1 MILFPVHT
9 HCINDTD
16 HFDPSLSCGLTQIIS
31 TLNYFLI
38 WTLHF
43 LVDLQIYIMLHQP
56 HPGIS
61 RPALLVVVAHDV
73 LVVGIWVLCQVSL
86 NQVPS
91 IVRRKSVKMTN
102 TINLSFQ

>member
-43 LVDLQIYIMLHQP
+43 FFTFLWTYRFTSCF
-56 HPGIS
+56 IS
-61 RPALLVVVAHDV
+61 LILESRGQHFLL
-73 LVVGIWVLCQVSL
+73 L
-86 NQVPS
+86 
-91 IVRRKSVKMTN
+91 
-102 TINLSFQ
+102 